1 MLKKFLNRES
11 LGRLLRYFISGGSA
25 ACVEIVL
32 YWLLTVPVG
41 ILPTYAHVAVYTVT
55 FWMSFL
61 LNKFWTFKSRE
72 NFLPQ
77 LVKYGILFVINLTV
91 TSLLLSGLVA
101 AGLHAMLAKLIVM
114 ATVVCWN
121 FLAYRYVIY
130 K

>member
-25 ACVEIVL
+25 AFVEIVL

-41 ILPTYAHVAVYTVT
+41 ILPTYAHVSVYTVT

-101 AGLHAMLAKLIVM
+101 AGLHSMLAKLIVM